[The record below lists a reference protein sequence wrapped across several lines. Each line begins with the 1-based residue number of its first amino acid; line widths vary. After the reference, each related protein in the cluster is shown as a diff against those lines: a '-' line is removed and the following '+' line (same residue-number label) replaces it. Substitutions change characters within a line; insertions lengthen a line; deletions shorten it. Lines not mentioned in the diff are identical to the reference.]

1 MKVVEY
7 RKLSVDDLSL
17 KVVDLKEEIGKLRF
31 QHSIR
36 PLENTSILSE
46 LKKDVARA
54 MTVLSEKRNN

>member
-1 MKVVEY
+1 MTVVEY

-17 KVVDLKEEIGKLRF
+17 KIVDLKEEIGKLRF

-36 PLENTSILSE
+36 PLENTSKISQ
-46 LKKDVARA
+46 LKKDVARV

>member
-1 MKVVEY
+1 MKVAEY

-36 PLENTSILSE
+36 PLENTSILCQ
-46 LKKDVARA
+46 LKKDVARV